1 MNTNDPNV
9 AMLELV
15 AGSLGD
21 TLLEQLVFVG
31 GAIAGLLITDPAM
44 PEIRP
49 TQDVDAVCSVVGRSN
64 YHELGLQLRQQG
76 FTEDQRPG
84 APICRWQIGEITLDV
99 MPTDEQI
106 LGFANR
112 WYSLAIETANTH
124 SLPSGRK
131 IRLVTAPVFMATKLE
146 AFHGRGPRDLRVSH
160 DLEDLIAVI
169 DGRASILQECETSP
183 EHLKNYLSQQFSRL
197 LNSTDF
203 IEALPCFLPPDQ
215 ASQQRLPA
223 LKEILL
229 GIAEL
234 SQFQ

>member
-1 MNTNDPNV
+1 VNTNDPNV

-21 TLLEQLVFVG
+21 ALLEQLVFVG

-84 APICRWQIGEITLDV
+84 APICRWQIGEIALDV

-215 ASQQRLPA
+215 ASQQSSPHSRRFCLA
-223 LKEILL
+223 
-229 GIAEL
+229 
-234 SQFQ
+234 SQN